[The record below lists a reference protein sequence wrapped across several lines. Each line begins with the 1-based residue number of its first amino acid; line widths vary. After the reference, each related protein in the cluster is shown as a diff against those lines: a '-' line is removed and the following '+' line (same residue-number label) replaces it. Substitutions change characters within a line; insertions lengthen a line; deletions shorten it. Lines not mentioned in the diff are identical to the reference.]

1 MTPDIIFLIA
11 ALIGAGLFAGLV
23 AGLFGVGGGVVIVPA
38 VYYAQAALGYPEE
51 TRMHVAVATS
61 LATII
66 ATSIRSVMAHNKK
79 GAVDWHVLRAWSPWI
94 VLGAL
99 AGAFVADMTPGRAL
113 TAFFGA
119 VAMLIAA
126 QMFFGRPGWRLADE
140 LPGGLPRAG
149 MGTGMG
155 LASAMM
161 GIGGGTFG
169 VLLMTLCGRS
179 IHKAVGTAAGFG
191 VAIGAPAALG
201 FVIAG
206 WGVANVPPGSLGYVS
221 APGFF
226 FIATLTVLMAPV
238 GAALAHRLD
247 GNLLRRLFAIGL
259 TVTAFSLLYEALAG

>member
-1 MTPDIIFLIA
+1 MDPQILFLLA

-79 GAVDWHVLRAWSPWI
+79 GAVDWQVLRAWSPWI

-126 QMFFGRPGWRLADE
+126 QIGREHCPEGCRCRFNAQRQSLRGRLP
-140 LPGGLPRAG
+140 LRRARV
-149 MGTGMG
+149 TC
-155 LASAMM
+155 LD
-161 GIGGGTFG
+161 T
-169 VLLMTLCGRS
+169 T
-179 IHKAVGTAAGFG
+179 
-191 VAIGAPAALG
+191 ALG
-201 FVIAG
+201 CAFQPAG
-206 WGVANVPPGSLGYVS
+206 
-221 APGFF
+221 
-226 FIATLTVLMAPV
+226 
-238 GAALAHRLD
+238 H
-247 GNLLRRLFAIGL
+247 
-259 TVTAFSLLYEALAG
+259 